1 MTMLTTNIAQTAL
14 SGLNR
19 AGADA
24 AAAAR
29 RIVEGPVEAKDIVD
43 LKLSEHA
50 FKANAAVLG
59 AEKRMHDRLLD
70 IFA

>member
-1 MTMLTTNIAQTAL
+1 MKVPSSNIGQTAL
-14 SGLNR
+14 NGLNR
-19 AGADA
+19 AREQADA
-24 AAAAR
+24 APG
-29 RIVEGPVEAKDIVD
+29 RIVEGPVKAGDIVA

-59 AEKRMHDRLLD
+59 AEKRLHERLRD